1 MKQVLALDV
10 WRPNQTQKEGEI
22 CNYWKKTHQMHANV
36 AQLPL
41 VKNVRLKNEK
51 RTTVR
56 YIFVISN

>member
-1 MKQVLALDV
+1 
-10 WRPNQTQKEGEI
+10 
-22 CNYWKKTHQMHANV
+22 MHANV

>member
-1 MKQVLALDV
+1 
-10 WRPNQTQKEGEI
+10 
-22 CNYWKKTHQMHANV
+22 MHANV

-56 YIFVISN
+56 LATK

>member
-1 MKQVLALDV
+1 
-10 WRPNQTQKEGEI
+10 
-22 CNYWKKTHQMHANV
+22 MHANV

-41 VKNVRLKNEK
+41 EKNVRLKNEK

>member
-1 MKQVLALDV
+1 MCGDQIRHKRRVKFV
-10 WRPNQTQKEGEI
+10 IIEKN
-22 CNYWKKTHQMHANV
+22 HANV

-41 VKNVRLKNEK
+41 EKNVRLKNEK